1 MADAQGAAAVA
12 GNPHQVFRGI
22 RYFDTL
28 DGLRALA
35 ILFVIGHHALGSDSR
50 VFGYPIHFALFFAIS
65 GFLITTL
72 LLREREKY
80 GDISPRRFFI
90 RRAIRLY
97 PLYYAVLAMYVL
109 LVWTLERGTEPG
121 AAFWRNLP
129 AYLTFTAN
137 WFVSLEADRVIFYF
151 AWSLA
156 AQEQFYL
163 VWPWIVKKARRR
175 WVPAAFLAVV
185 FAVDLLLE
193 KLIGAGTL
201 RMGGTAARIVTS
213 PSAPILVG
221 CALAYALHW
230 AQGFNAV
237 YAVLGRRWS
246 LPAAFVAMSAAYALQ
261 VPNPWMTLLIAAV
274 VGAGC
279 IRPDA
284 GLKTALSNRVLAY
297 LGTISYGLYLMHML
311 AINVTRRL
319 PLSGWGM
326 YVAAVAISIVA
337 ASVSY
342 RYFELPLQ
350 VLKDRLAGR
359 RPAPAGWQNPAGPAV
374 VPAATAGPGGDS
386 PAAA

>member
-1 MADAQGAAAVA
+1 MAEPAPATTAA
-12 GNPHQVFRGI
+12 NPHQVFRGI

-35 ILFVIGHHALGSDSR
+35 ILFVIGHHALGPGDT
-50 VFGYPIHFALFFAIS
+50 VFGYGTHFALFFAIS

-72 LLREREKY
+72 LLRERDKH
-80 GDISPRRFFI
+80 GDISLRRFFI

-97 PLYYAVLAMYVL
+97 PLYYAVLAMYVV
-109 LVWTLERGTEPG
+109 LVAVMERGTEAG
-121 AAFWRNLP
+121 AGFWQNLP

-163 VWPWIVKKARRR
+163 VWPWIVKHARRR
-175 WVPAAFLAVV
+175 WMPAAFLAVV

-193 KLIGAGTL
+193 RLIGAGTL
-201 RMGGTAARIVTS
+201 RLGTTGARILTS

-221 CALAYALHW
+221 CGLAYALHW
-230 AQGFNAV
+230 AGGFNAV

-246 LPAAFVAMSAAYALQ
+246 LPAAFTAMAVAYALQ
-261 VPNPWMTLLIAAV
+261 VPNPWMTLLMAAV

-284 GLKTALSNRVLAY
+284 GLKRVLSNRVLAY

-311 AINVTRRL
+311 AINVTRKL

-326 YVAAVAISIVA
+326 YLAAVAISIVA
-337 ASVSY
+337 ASISY
-342 RYFELPLQ
+342 RYFETPLQ
-350 VLKDRLAGR
+350 ALKDRFAGR
-359 RPAPAGWQNPAGPAV
+359 RPSPGWQTPAGPAV
-374 VPAATAGPGGDS
+374 VPAAPAGDS

>member
-1 MADAQGAAAVA
+1 VAATATA
-12 GNPHQVFRGI
+12 APPATPHQAFRAI

-35 ILFVIGHHALGSDSR
+35 ILFVIGHHALGLKSR

-97 PLYYAVLAMYVL
+97 PLYYAVLAMYVV
-109 LVWTLERGTEPG
+109 LVWTMESGTEAG

-137 WFVSLEADRVIFYF
+137 WFVSLDASRVIFYF

-163 VWPWIVKKARRR
+163 VWPWIVKKARRK

-193 KLIGAGTL
+193 KLIGAGVL
-201 RMGGTAARIVTS
+201 RMGGTWARVVTS

-246 LPAAFVAMSAAYALQ
+246 LPAAFVAMSAAYALK

-284 GLKTALSNRVLAY
+284 ALKGALSNRVLAY
-297 LGTISYGLYLMHML
+297 LGSISYGLYLMHML

-326 YVAAVAISIVA
+326 YLVAVSISIVA

-342 RYFELPLQ
+342 RYFETPLQ
-350 VLKDRLAGR
+350 AFKDRFAGR
-359 RPAPAGWQNPAGPAV
+359 RPAPGWQNPAGPAV
-374 VPAATAGPGGDS
+374 VPAAPAGDGT
-386 PAAA
+386 AAA

>member
-1 MADAQGAAAVA
+1 MADPAQAVA
-12 GNPHQVFRGI
+12 ATPGSPHQVFRAI

-35 ILFVIGHHALGSDSR
+35 ILFVIGHHALGPDDGL
-50 VFGYPIHFALFFAIS
+50 FGYGTHFALFFAIS

-72 LLREREKY
+72 LLRERDKY
-80 GDISPRRFFI
+80 GDISLRRFFV

-97 PLYYAVLAMYVL
+97 PLYYTVLVLYVV
-109 LVWTLERGTEPG
+109 LVWAVESGTDAG
-121 AAFWRNLP
+121 AGFWRNLP

-137 WFVSLEADRVIFYF
+137 WFVSLEAERVIFYF

-163 VWPWIVKKARRR
+163 VWPWIVKHARRR

-193 KLIGAGTL
+193 SLLVSGVLRLGT
-201 RMGGTAARIVTS
+201 TAARVVTS
-213 PSAPILVG
+213 PSAPILIG
-221 CALAYALHW
+221 CGLAYALHW
-230 AQGFNAV
+230 ARSFYV
-237 YAVLGRRWS
+237 VHAVLGRRWS
-246 LPAAFVAMSAAYALQ
+246 LPVAFAAMSAGYAVE
-261 VPNPWMTLLIAAV
+261 VPNPWMTLLMAAV

-284 GLKTALSNRVLAY
+284 ALKQALSNRVLAY

-319 PLSGWGM
+319 PITGWAM
-326 YVAAVAISIVA
+326 YLLAVAITVVA
-337 ASVSY
+337 ASISY
-342 RYFELPLQ
+342 RYFETPLHA
-350 VLKDRLAGR
+350 LKDRFTGR
-359 RPAPAGWQNPAGPAV
+359 RPAPGWQAPAGPAV
-374 VPAATAGPGGDS
+374 VPAAPVGAGDN